1 MCFGGVMEILRR
13 SFILFIFLIVPIL
26 LMHVEVFA
34 GTQGTTI
41 TGNKSSSAIVT
52 QTSSYTWSIQKTLP
66 SPLPSPFT
74 IGLGSSAIVPFVIQ
88 ATQRGPVITTSMS
101 PVSGQVCVNN
111 TGGSRTQGFYI
122 TDQLEQYVNGVW
134 VKVAGPIVIPVGSEL
149 AAGQSSCY
157 AYQFIGVSLDP
168 LLQYRNHAMASID
181 NYLGY
186 EGSTHV
192 TDFYSPLSFS
202 TQYQNV
208 DSTAI
213 LSDSIS
219 CPSGMTCSPASSSQ
233 LLTGSSS
240 LSYPITVTN
249 NSQCCGQTLGA
260 SNTATL
266 TPSTNQVS
274 QSSSVSFQIYTGT
287 CPPCGSGTGFSI
299 DNVSDSHM
307 VISPGMTLIGGYNFK
322 IPGQHPT
329 TDLILL
335 NGTITVHVTCPNNT
349 IQNVV
354 IPLGLKVYTDPLNSS
369 AWYPTDVQSAP
380 SGFQGSALVPSNL
393 CGGVS
398 GVASTGA
405 TFSGVFSSLPVG
417 QCPNVR
423 FHYQPA
429 PIGVGAN
436 WSNTNVQVCGSC
448 GPVCAP
454 VLQVLGGAS
463 SLRMSL
469 EADLGMSLR

>member
-1 MCFGGVMEILRR
+1 
-13 SFILFIFLIVPIL
+13 
-26 LMHVEVFA
+26 
-34 GTQGTTI
+34 
-41 TGNKSSSAIVT
+41 
-52 QTSSYTWSIQKTLP
+52 
-66 SPLPSPFT
+66 
-74 IGLGSSAIVPFVIQ
+74 
-88 ATQRGPVITTSMS
+88 
-101 PVSGQVCVNN
+101 
-111 TGGSRTQGFYI
+111 
-122 TDQLEQYVNGVW
+122 
-134 VKVAGPIVIPVGSEL
+134 
-149 AAGQSSCY
+149 
-157 AYQFIGVSLDP
+157 
-168 LLQYRNHAMASID
+168 
-181 NYLGY
+181 
-186 EGSTHV
+186 
-192 TDFYSPLSFS
+192 
-202 TQYQNV
+202 
-208 DSTAI
+208 
-213 LSDSIS
+213 
-219 CPSGMTCSPASSSQ
+219 
-233 LLTGSSS
+233 
-240 LSYPITVTN
+240 
-249 NSQCCGQTLGA
+249 
-260 SNTATL
+260 
-266 TPSTNQVS
+266 
-274 QSSSVSFQIYTGT
+274 
-287 CPPCGSGTGFSI
+287 
-299 DNVSDSHM
+299 
-307 VISPGMTLIGGYNFK
+307 
-322 IPGQHPT
+322 GQHPT

-354 IPLGLKVYTDPLNSS
+354 IPLSLKVYTDPLNSS